1 MKLAYRP
8 EIDGLRAIAV
18 VAVIFYHAQITILG
32 YQLFEGGFIGV
43 DIFFVISGY
52 LITSIILKELFT
64 KGTFSFKYFYER
76 RIRRILPVLLFVM
89 LGALPFAW
97 MYLLPNDFVDFSKS
111 ILYSLGFSSNF
122 YFHNSGQIYGAESGL
137 IKPFLHT
144 WSLSVEEQYYILFP
158 IVLLV
163 VFKYLRKYLG
173 IVLIIGFI
181 ISLIIA
187 DWGSRNYPS
196 FNFYVLPTRGWE
208 LLAGSILAYFEI
220 KLGNRSKNQALNL
233 ILPSVGFLLI
243 AHSFIFFNDKIFH
256 PSFYTLSPII
266 GVCLLIWFSH
276 KDELITKILSTKLFV
291 GTGLIS
297 YSLYLWHYPI
307 FAFARIVEFTQGDIF
322 KKLLIGMIILSL
334 SILSYFLIERPA
346 RNKKYKFTFI
356 FSCLFLFLFSLII
369 LNSVI
374 ISKDGYKNRLPEIL
388 DVEDQKV
395 LSSTIFNSSS
405 HKKIFI
411 VGDSHMKYL
420 AFNLKERVVEKN
432 FSFITSIADACIYF
446 PSFDLVDKKTNKS
459 MPDCNQNYL
468 SEVEKTLK
476 EQKNSII
483 IFGGRFPLFL
493 TNHFFNN
500 QEGGI
505 EGSEISL
512 EYVSTGSFETIQ
524 SSFKKSV
531 DELSKKNKI
540 ILVYPIPEVGWDV
553 PTKLFNEL
561 PKKINELKEYLV
573 PKNYIT
579 TSYQVYRER
588 TKSSFELLDSIK
600 GDNIYR
606 VYPHTIYCDT
616 LIKDRCVTHDDKNI
630 FYFDN
635 NHPSSKGAEMINEL
649 IMKEIEMIEAKFN

>member
-220 KLGNRSKNQALNL
+220 KL
-233 ILPSVGFLLI
+233 
-243 AHSFIFFNDKIFH
+243 
-256 PSFYTLSPII
+256 
-266 GVCLLIWFSH
+266 
-276 KDELITKILSTKLFV
+276 
-291 GTGLIS
+291 
-297 YSLYLWHYPI
+297 
-307 FAFARIVEFTQGDIF
+307 
-322 KKLLIGMIILSL
+322 
-334 SILSYFLIERPA
+334 
-346 RNKKYKFTFI
+346 
-356 FSCLFLFLFSLII
+356 
-369 LNSVI
+369 
-374 ISKDGYKNRLPEIL
+374 
-388 DVEDQKV
+388 
-395 LSSTIFNSSS
+395 
-405 HKKIFI
+405 
-411 VGDSHMKYL
+411 
-420 AFNLKERVVEKN
+420 
-432 FSFITSIADACIYF
+432 
-446 PSFDLVDKKTNKS
+446 
-459 MPDCNQNYL
+459 
-468 SEVEKTLK
+468 
-476 EQKNSII
+476 
-483 IFGGRFPLFL
+483 
-493 TNHFFNN
+493 
-500 QEGGI
+500 
-505 EGSEISL
+505 
-512 EYVSTGSFETIQ
+512 
-524 SSFKKSV
+524 
-531 DELSKKNKI
+531 
-540 ILVYPIPEVGWDV
+540 
-553 PTKLFNEL
+553 
-561 PKKINELKEYLV
+561 
-573 PKNYIT
+573 
-579 TSYQVYRER
+579 
-588 TKSSFELLDSIK
+588 
-600 GDNIYR
+600 
-606 VYPHTIYCDT
+606 
-616 LIKDRCVTHDDKNI
+616 
-630 FYFDN
+630 
-635 NHPSSKGAEMINEL
+635 
-649 IMKEIEMIEAKFN
+649 